1 MKAEEKLLCNY
12 MAKFFEDKFSKI
24 TYNLSDSNL
33 PTQKRKFIAEIR
45 RNPQIAVWSLSE
57 LANWGMDK
65 EYLRELYIELP
76 DECDFTI
83 LKIDDKYLKLTYDEE
98 YNYHLN
104 FSEPK
109 TKTVIYFD

>member
-12 MAKFFEDKFSKI
+12 MAKFFEDNFSKI
-24 TYNLSDSNL
+24 TYDLSDSNL
-33 PTQKRKFIAEIR
+33 PTQKEKFIAKIKKDPED
-45 RNPQIAVWSLSE
+45 AVWSLTE
-57 LANWGMDK
+57 LANWGMDE
-65 EYLRELYIELP
+65 EYLREVYVELP
-76 DECDFTI
+76 DDCDFTI
-83 LKIDDKYLKLTYDEE
+83 LKIDDNYLKLTCDKE